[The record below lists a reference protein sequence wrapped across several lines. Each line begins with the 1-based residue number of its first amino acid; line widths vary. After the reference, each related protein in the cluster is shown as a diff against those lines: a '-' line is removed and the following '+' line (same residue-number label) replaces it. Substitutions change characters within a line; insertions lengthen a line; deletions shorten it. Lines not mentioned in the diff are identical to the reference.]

1 MFKFNSSKNIVLL
14 LAAIFIF
21 IGAAFRLLGHPPNF
35 TPITAIALFG
45 GVYLG
50 RKLSLFLPI
59 LAMFLSDIFIGF
71 YRPSLMIVVYGSFI
85 LTVILGW
92 WLKNNKKWYN
102 IIAVSLLASLLFY
115 LLTNFA
121 VWIFTPWYA
130 KTLAG
135 LVYCYYLALPFFRN
149 TLMGNVF
156 YVAVFFGSYQLVK
169 ILLVRFSK
177 QRYNSLT
184 I

>member
-1 MFKFNSSKNIVLL
+1 MFKKNIQ
-14 LAAIFIF
+14 FILISLF
-21 IGAAFRLLGHPPNF
+21 IILGVAFRLLGHPPNF
-35 TPITAIALFG
+35 TPLAAIALFG
-45 GVYLG
+45 GVYLS

-71 YRPSLMIVVYGSFI
+71 YSPSLMIVVYGSFI

-102 IIAVSLLASLLFY
+102 IIAISLLASLLFY

-130 KTLAG
+130 KTLTR
-135 LVYCYYLALPFFRN
+135 LIYCYYLALPFFRN
-149 TLMGNVF
+149 TLMGDIF
-156 YVAVFFGSYQLVK
+156 YAAVFFGSYEVARYYLNSRDMVRSG
-169 ILLVRFSK
+169 LLKKF
-177 QRYNSLT
+177 L
-184 I
+184 

>member
-1 MFKFNSSKNIVLL
+1 MFKKNIQ
-14 LAAIFIF
+14 FILISLF
-21 IGAAFRLLGHPPNF
+21 IILGVAFRLLGHPPNF